1 MSICSRFGLLLLPLA
16 LSVTLTGCGDSKQ
29 LEEKIDALERENAGL
44 KATIA
49 EQALQLKA
57 YKSLTAAQSS
67 LSDKTIVSGS
77 ETKSDSGSG
86 SNSSSNSGS
95 NSGSNSSSEQPKAA
109 HIFIDLEEVPQ
120 ADMIKDLD
128 KLGLFD
134 GSSDKFDPNSP
145 VSRAQY
151 IEWLFKAYNL
161 LEPESKKIRL
171 APQLKPVFK
180 DVPDTHP
187 QYKYIQAL
195 ANAGYSIGY
204 EDGTFRPDKP
214 LTREELMGIKVAV
227 DVGKALPPWRSQMEA
242 VWKFSDAK
250 QVDER
255 FTGYVHQ
262 DFYVSGPKGSNMQRA
277 FGSIGAFKPKQ
288 PVLRSEAAATLWQI
302 GQFGDTQNTNC
313 QSALAKLKG

>member
-1 MSICSRFGLLLLPLA
+1 MRTFSRFALILLPLA
-16 LSVTLTGCGDSKQ
+16 LSVTLGGCGDSKK
-29 LEEKIDALERENAGL
+29 LEEKIDTLERENASL

-57 YKSLTAAQSS
+57 CKALTAA
-67 LSDKTIVSGS
+67 VSPVSKEPSPDNIAG
-77 ETKSDSGSG
+77 KSADLGA
-86 SNSSSNSGS
+86 
-95 NSGSNSSSEQPKAA
+95 KAGEE

-120 ADMIKDLD
+120 ADMIKDLN

-134 GSSDKFDPNSP
+134 GAGDKFDPNAP

-151 IEWLFKAYNL
+151 VEWLFKAYNL

-180 DVPDTHP
+180 DVPSTHP

-277 FGSIGAFKPKQ
+277 FGSIGAFKPKE

-313 QSALAKLKG
+313 QSALAKLKN